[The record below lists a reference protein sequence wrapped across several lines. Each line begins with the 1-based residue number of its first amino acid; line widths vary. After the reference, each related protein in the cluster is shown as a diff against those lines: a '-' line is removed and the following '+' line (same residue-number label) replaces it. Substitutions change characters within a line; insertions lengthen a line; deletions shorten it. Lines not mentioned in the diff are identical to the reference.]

1 MQKSITKLYLRFSD
15 EIKVATIA
23 VNIIRSLGNDD
34 GDGNKNGKKAMGL
47 LRTENNNFARASLF
61 FVHFFVVAVRLQ
73 RESV

>member
-1 MQKSITKLYLRFSD
+1 MQKSITKLYLGFSD

-23 VNIIRSLGNDD
+23 INIIRSLGNDD
-34 GDGNKNGKKAMGL
+34 GDGNKNEKKAIDWQ
-47 LRTENNNFARASLF
+47 NNNFARASLF

>member
-23 VNIIRSLGNDD
+23 VNIIRRLGNDD
-34 GDGNKNGKKAMGL
+34 GDGNKNGKKAIGL

-61 FVHFFVVAVRLQ
+61 FEDFFVVAVRLQ

>member
-1 MQKSITKLYLRFSD
+1 MQKRITKLYPRFSD

-34 GDGNKNGKKAMGL
+34 GDGNKNRKKAIGL
-47 LRTENNNFARASLF
+47 NWQNNNFARASRF
-61 FVHFFVVAVRLQ
+61 FEHFFVVAVRLQ

>member
-34 GDGNKNGKKAMGL
+34 GDGKKNGKKAIGL
-47 LRTENNNFARASLF
+47 DWQNNNFARALRF

>member
-34 GDGNKNGKKAMGL
+34 GDGNKNGKKAIGL
-47 LRTENNNFARASLF
+47 LRTENNNFTRASLF

>member
-34 GDGNKNGKKAMGL
+34 GDGNKNRKKAIGL
-47 LRTENNNFARASLF
+47 DW
-61 FVHFFVVAVRLQ
+61 
-73 RESV
+73 

>member
-1 MQKSITKLYLRFSD
+1 MQKSITKLYLRFSN

-34 GDGNKNGKKAMGL
+34 GDGNENEKKARGL
-47 LRTENNNFARASLF
+47 DWQNNYSARASLF
-61 FVHFFVVAVRLQ
+61 FEHFFVVAVRLQ

>member
-1 MQKSITKLYLRFSD
+1 MQKSITKLHLGFSD

-23 VNIIRSLGNDD
+23 INIIRSLGNDD
-34 GDGNKNGKKAMGL
+34 GDGNKNGKKAISL
-47 LRTENNNFARASLF
+47 DWQNNNFARVSLF